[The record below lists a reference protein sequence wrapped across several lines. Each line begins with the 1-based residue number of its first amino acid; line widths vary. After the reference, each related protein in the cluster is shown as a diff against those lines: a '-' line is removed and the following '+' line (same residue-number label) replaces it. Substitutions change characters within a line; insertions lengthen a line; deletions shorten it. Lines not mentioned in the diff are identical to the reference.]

1 MTADPPRL
9 AVWLLR
15 LVLPP
20 DRYETIAGDLEE
32 KFRLDVQPHAG
43 ARVARRW
50 FWRQSLSI
58 ATRAPARASV
68 VAAAPAST
76 TR

>member
-43 ARVARRW
+43 PRVARRW
-50 FWRQSLSI
+50 FWRQALSI
-58 ATRAPARASV
+58 AGARA
-68 VAAAPAST
+68 ARALGASGHPRLL